1 MLLDSCLICSTYTK
15 WTAYKLLN
23 LKKYYQIWPIL
34 HMSLYL
40 KASGGT
46 RPQAPTGAA
55 LDPAR
60 DTTQGDPDPWRT

>member
-1 MLLDSCLICSTYTK
+1 
-15 WTAYKLLN
+15 
-23 LKKYYQIWPIL
+23 
-34 HMSLYL
+34 MSLYL

-60 DTTQGDPDPWRT
+60 DTTQGDPDP